1 MRVMT
6 QASYRLRRLERHTGV
21 EERLRLELRAVGI
34 LSGPGRAESN
44 SPTFYLYFRL
54 KGLK

>member
-21 EERLRLELRAVGI
+21 EERLGLELRAVGI

-54 KGLK
+54 NRLK